1 MPERF
6 VHAYRVID
14 LAPATEAVE
23 LAELK
28 KRLPGRQ
35 ARRMS
40 PLGVLVTTVLADFPV
55 TRDSVIL
62 YATTYTE
69 SRALEAYLDSF
80 PHASP
85 THFQTSI
92 HPGGI
97 EQALILNQQP
107 VAALYPLAGQQDLLS
122 QAMALAFL
130 EDRENVIIVGGE
142 ESGTWLTEAGVASDR
157 SFAFA
162 LQLQRQNENALAT
175 IHLDRRPS
183 STPSPSLHTFA
194 QHLDARHDLTWHSP
208 FGAFSWQWNKN

>member
-1 MPERF
+1 MLERF

-14 LAPATEAVE
+14 LAPATEAAE
-23 LAELK
+23 LAEIK
-28 KRLPGRQ
+28 KELPGRQ

-40 PLGVLVTTVLADFPV
+40 NLGVLVTSVLADFPV
-55 TRDSVIL
+55 SRDSVII

-69 SRALEAYLDSF
+69 SRALEAYLGSF

-107 VAALYPLAGQQDLLS
+107 VAALYPLAGQRDILS
-122 QAMALAFL
+122 QALALAFL
-130 EDRENVIIVGGE
+130 EERENVILVAGE
-142 ESGTWLTEAGVASDR
+142 ESGTWLAEAGVASDR

-162 LQLQRQNENALAT
+162 LHLQRQSANAQASICMDPLA
-175 IHLDRRPS
+175 PS
-183 STPSPSLHTFA
+183 ASTPSLHAFA
-194 QHLDARHDLTWHSP
+194 QHLDAHHDLTWHSP